1 MGKFTSAARI
11 AALTG
16 FGAALAGAAE
26 ASSDVHSCTRGS
38 DTRVIEVM
46 APGVV
51 GAACDLKYVRESGA
65 NVSVPYHADNAA
77 DFCSAR
83 ARDLI
88 RSLQDSGYD
97 CVAVASLE
105 DQTPIGEGESS
116 GDELTAPDAETA
128 YLTEE
133 AQEFASASEA
143 EPEAEP
149 IAPAQL
155 EAPSPPPMQSLAIED
170 RSFETKGMESEETL
184 LAQEPGV
191 ASRGPVALAP
201 ESASFEP
208 TSAPRRVS
216 AVGRITGAEPGKV
229 SEERLDIAP
238 LHDEGEPKSEKI
250 SNPATNAAPAAEA
263 PVVEASAPKPVA
275 AKPRLAEDVIKNV
288 LYAQAAA
295 WNDGDLNAFM
305 NGYWK
310 NDNVRFISGGSVSK
324 GWNQALKQYK
334 DRYGEGANLG
344 RLSFE
349 NLEVQ
354 MVDDEVGLVIGRY
367 VLTRNGET
375 DNGVFSLVM
384 KRFDGVWRIVAD
396 HSTAA
401 PTVTQ

>member
-1 MGKFTSAARI
+1 MAVVALCDPEAAVAQQVRWALWFGAARREAVTLLLSSERLEMATAQARANGTSVEIEKRFDRMGNRVAVSAAKGSAGIARMAQMSGRSRFVLQNTANQLGDIAVQMQGGTSAARVFGQQMPQ
-11 AALTG
+11 LLGG
-16 FGAALAGAAE
+16 FGALG
-26 ASSDVHSCTRGS
+26 G
-38 DTRVIEVM
+38 M
-46 APGVV
+46 LGVV
-51 GAACDLKYVRESGA
+51 
-65 NVSVPYHADNAA
+65 
-77 DFCSAR
+77 
-83 ARDLI
+83 
-88 RSLQDSGYD
+88 
-97 CVAVASLE
+97 
-105 DQTPIGEGESS
+105 
-116 GDELTAPDAETA
+116 
-128 YLTEE
+128 
-133 AQEFASASEA
+133 
-143 EPEAEP
+143 
-149 IAPAQL
+149 
-155 EAPSPPPMQSLAIED
+155 
-170 RSFETKGMESEETL
+170 
-184 LAQEPGV
+184 
-191 ASRGPVALAP
+191 
-201 ESASFEP
+201 
-208 TSAPRRVS
+208 
-216 AVGRITGAEPGKV
+216 
-229 SEERLDIAP
+229 AP
-238 LHDEGEPKSEKI
+238 LLEEGEPKSEKI
-250 SNPATNAAPAAEA
+250 SNPATNAAPVAET

-334 DRYGEGANLG
+334 DRYGEGASLG